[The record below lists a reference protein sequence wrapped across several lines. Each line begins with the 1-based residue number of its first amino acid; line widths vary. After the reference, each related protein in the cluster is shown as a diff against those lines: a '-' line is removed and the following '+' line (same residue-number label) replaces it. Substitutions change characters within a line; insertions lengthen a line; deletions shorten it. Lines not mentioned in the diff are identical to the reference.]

1 MGCFE
6 IRVTV
11 NRPLATVFSVYA
23 DTDAWKRC
31 TEVTDVEWTGKPW
44 EEGSRMRVRSHGLVP
59 ATSDQVLLHFETNRR
74 IAYISH
80 FFGITLETRLSFRAL
95 SEQSSEVHVRAE
107 FVGVASRTFGF
118 ALGPAIDRGTTDF
131 IEALKKECER
141 VAPETHSEMPSAS
154 QAEDSSGKIQP

>member
-11 NRPLATVFSVYA
+11 NRPLASVFSVYT
-23 DTDAWKRC
+23 DTDAWIRC
-31 TEVTDVEWTGKPW
+31 TEVTHVEWLGNPW
-44 EEGSRMRVRSHGLVP
+44 EEGSRMRVRSNNLVP
-59 ATSDQVLLHFETNRR
+59 TTSDQVLLHFETNRR
-74 IAYISH
+74 IAYMSH

-95 SEQSSEVHVRAE
+95 SDDAAEVHVRAE

-118 ALGPAIDRGTTDF
+118 ALGPAIERGTTTF

-141 VAPETHSEMPSAS
+141 VAPEAQGEMPSAS
-154 QAEDSSGKIQP
+154 QADEGSEKIQP